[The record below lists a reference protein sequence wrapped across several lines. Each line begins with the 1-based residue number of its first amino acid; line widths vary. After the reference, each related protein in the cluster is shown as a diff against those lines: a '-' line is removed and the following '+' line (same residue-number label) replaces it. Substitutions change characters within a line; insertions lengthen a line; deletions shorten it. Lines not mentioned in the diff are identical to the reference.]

1 MVKTKIYANILPIT
15 PNSINSSNPIGLII
29 IVTNTP
35 AAISTNKE
43 FLKLAF
49 SILPIFLAKN
59 FKINATPTIIIN
71 NEKFEKTLTYKSL
84 KKAIEKLI

>member
-49 SILPIFLAKN
+49 LN
-59 FKINATPTIIIN
+59 
-71 NEKFEKTLTYKSL
+71 
-84 KKAIEKLI
+84 